1 MKRIT
6 KTTNDE
12 FFKPL
17 NLSAEDISMISHLSS
32 INTDLNSIAIVLN
45 IDPDEFEAQ
54 YMNEGSQI
62 RHAIDEGIRSAENTI
77 QETQLEKIKQG
88 DQVAIKEFKKETDHA
103 RWQRYKKTL
112 QFDQK
117 ISEYELLKMAI
128 ENGKGELPDHLQK
141 YYEVLD
147 FIRTLYNKMNTRNYI
162 VSMVRMKWKEISY
175 SLAVKLYYESLNF
188 FNMDNGV
195 KKEAW
200 ANIYADQLDMISN
213 LALENNNL
221 DIAGKYKVEAA
232 KMRGVGR
239 DEPPQIPFELL
250 DRRPIFQT
258 MNINQ
263 LGLQPANRRE
273 LSTFIDNLDISEH
286 EKNKVKRDFMSEE
299 ISFELF
305 DNQSEQ

>member
-1 MKRIT
+1 
-6 KTTNDE
+6 
-12 FFKPL
+12 
-17 NLSAEDISMISHLSS
+17 
-32 INTDLNSIAIVLN
+32 
-45 IDPDEFEAQ
+45 
-54 YMNEGSQI
+54 
-62 RHAIDEGIRSAENTI
+62 
-77 QETQLEKIKQG
+77 
-88 DQVAIKEFKKETDHA
+88 
-103 RWQRYKKTL
+103 
-112 QFDQK
+112 
-117 ISEYELLKMAI
+117 
-128 ENGKGELPDHLQK
+128 
-141 YYEVLD
+141 
-147 FIRTLYNKMNTRNYI
+147 
-162 VSMVRMKWKEISY
+162 
-175 SLAVKLYYESLNF
+175 
-188 FNMDNGV
+188 
-195 KKEAW
+195 
-200 ANIYADQLDMISN
+200 MISN